1 MPFISPLDKWYPILA
16 CVYICTSIKRITTY
30 LCCKHIP
37 KACCFTQGQAL
48 RKVFAE
54 KVKNV
59 TIFPSQ
65 IEGSDVVLSL
75 SKGNVLGI
83 PTKE

>member
-1 MPFISPLDKWYPILA
+1 MSFISRPDKWYPILRCA
-16 CVYICTSIKRITTY
+16 YICIPIKLITPY
-30 LCCKHIP
+30 LYCKNLL
-37 KACCFTQGQAL
+37 KACCLTQGQAL